1 MNVLTAPSYPHAH
14 THTHPRLALTF
25 PATGLKINT
34 MYWQYICVKAG
45 VEGKIALQR
54 QDTQEKKLKC
64 YHDQHKVP
72 QWDPKK
78 IRPLFLVL
86 FSGIKGP
93 NSRPVLLN
101 RVPHL
106 NWRKSHFLDRK
117 KLSTFT
123 FKIWTNKGFKIFLCF
138 AWFRL
143 VGFSTIYSK
152 AAGQN
157 SNHTRWNFQPLVR
170 FLTNGLKSNH
180 FGQIWPLSLVC
191 LDVTVN
197 CCENPKKQRFVDAWT
212 WVWFSQLPN
221 DT

>member
-1 MNVLTAPSYPHAH
+1 MYYIHIILGIAQ
-14 THTHPRLALTF
+14 THTPEIGSYLPCHWTED
-25 PATGLKINT
+25 
-34 MYWQYICVKAG
+34 QYICVKAG

-78 IRPLFLVL
+78 IRPLFLVI

-123 FKIWTNKGFKIFLCF
+123 FKIWTNEGFKIFLYF

-143 VGFSTIYSK
+143 VGFPTIYSK
-152 AAGQN
+152 APGQN
-157 SNHTRWNFQPLVR
+157 SNHPRWNFQPLVR
-170 FLTNGLKSNH
+170 FPTNGLKSNH
-180 FGQIWPLSLVC
+180 TGQISNHMVGNQ
-191 LDVTVN
+191 T
-197 CCENPKKQRFVDAWT
+197 A
-212 WVWFSQLPN
+212 
-221 DT
+221 